1 MQKTPAVLLYGRSF
15 VRLLRAIN
23 KLFLYQEVLKQNI
36 GYYIIL
42 ILIFNRSI
50 DKADR

>member
-1 MQKTPAVLLYGRSF
+1 VKIKKGKWEMIF
-15 VRLLRAIN
+15 
-23 KLFLYQEVLKQNI
+23 
-36 GYYIIL
+36 

>member
-1 MQKTPAVLLYGRSF
+1 MQGAVIVTPRLYMRRMGNEDI
-15 VRLLRAIN
+15 AP
-23 KLFLYQEVLKQNI
+23 
-36 GYYIIL
+36 L

>member
-1 MQKTPAVLLYGRSF
+1 MLLYGRSF

>member
-1 MQKTPAVLLYGRSF
+1 MCTRFNQYFLRVLTQFAVLCYGA
-15 VRLLRAIN
+15 V
-23 KLFLYQEVLKQNI
+23 
-36 GYYIIL
+36 

>member
-1 MQKTPAVLLYGRSF
+1 MEGVISVLLRTVKIKKGKWEMIF
-15 VRLLRAIN
+15 
-23 KLFLYQEVLKQNI
+23 
-36 GYYIIL
+36 